1 MNNDGLQMFSEIF
14 LFFFFFG
21 LYGSLSASNIFPV
34 GGKRI
39 RASEFSLRK
48 KARHYGKSRS
58 NYEGIFK
65 YVTISYYIYFVECI
79 CSSLSTMTVTKY

>member
-48 KARHYGKSRS
+48 KSKALRKIQKQLWRDFQIR
-58 NYEGIFK
+58 NYKLLYLFCWMYMLFI
-65 YVTISYYIYFVECI
+65 IYNDCD
-79 CSSLSTMTVTKY
+79 